1 MPSTKE
7 NVTAA
12 EQTYRTGTPS
22 LLRAINERTVLDR
35 IRHAGPVS
43 RAQIAR
49 ETGLSKPT
57 VSQALSTLERSRLV
71 REAGR
76 SSGGKGPTA
85 LLYELNPAAGWVVGV
100 DVGREYVRAAVAD
113 LTGQIVAQRRQAARA
128 RSSRSLIKTIGSVAR
143 SAAEAAGIRWR
154 RVTVTVVGSPG
165 VFGSAG
171 HPLLAHNLP
180 GWTREGVLDEI
191 RKELATGVVFEN
203 DVNLAAIG
211 ERWRGLGRD
220 VDDFVYFHVGTG
232 VGLGIVVGGDLFK
245 GANGAAG
252 EVAYLPLATADPH
265 DKANRRRGALE
276 TAIGADGV
284 LATARRAGVRG
295 VSSAAEVFEA
305 ARNGDERAREAV
317 GTVAER
323 IAIGIAAIVPVLD
336 PELVILGGGIGRNAD
351 ALRGPIERELRALSP
366 FRPRIEVSVL
376 GEEAELTGAV
386 AFALDIAHQ
395 RLFARGGSRKGIAV

>member
-180 GWTREGVLDEI
+180 GWTREG
-191 RKELATGVVFEN
+191 
-203 DVNLAAIG
+203 
-211 ERWRGLGRD
+211 RGSR
-220 VDDFVYFHVGTG
+220 VGTA
-232 VGLGIVVGGDLFK
+232 K
-245 GANGAAG
+245 
-252 EVAYLPLATADPH
+252 
-265 DKANRRRGALE
+265 
-276 TAIGADGV
+276 
-284 LATARRAGVRG
+284 
-295 VSSAAEVFEA
+295 S
-305 ARNGDERAREAV
+305 
-317 GTVAER
+317 
-323 IAIGIAAIVPVLD
+323 
-336 PELVILGGGIGRNAD
+336 
-351 ALRGPIERELRALSP
+351 
-366 FRPRIEVSVL
+366 
-376 GEEAELTGAV
+376 
-386 AFALDIAHQ
+386 
-395 RLFARGGSRKGIAV
+395 